1 MKTKPATAKEAPGD
15 RPRSLVRAGAY
26 LAAILLFC
34 LDYWINRYFGR
45 PDLDQIVYHLQF
57 GAQGLAASDPLIVRR
72 FVRWTVW
79 IPLALLALVLL
90 ADRWAGAR
98 RSRVVRKARSM
109 LPAAALLSASVL
121 WLVQLSVLDYL
132 ASSLGPDY
140 FSTHYVDPSMVAVRA
155 DKPKNLILIYVE
167 SLETG
172 YADRKVFG
180 DDLIA
185 PLTDLDADRFKTYAQ
200 VPGTSWTIAAIVA
213 TQCALPL
220 KRITVYDENKQGEL
234 VPSFLPNATCLS
246 DILAGHGYR
255 NAFMGGASAGFAG
268 KGRFLRTHHYHEV
281 YGKEDWQRQG
291 VPSDRM
297 NGWGL
302 FDDDLFSR
310 ARSKLDRLHASGQ
323 PFNLTLLTVD
333 THEPAGHL
341 SPGCAR
347 RGHTGFAGVVR
358 CSAGAVAE
366 FVRFVRERGYLL
378 DTNIVILGD
387 HIARRNPLSDT
398 LERVP
403 ERTLFNAFVGANAPA
418 RNREQ
423 LLHFDLLPT
432 ILEFNGFT
440 VGGGRLGLGYS
451 GFNQHSAAPEPGR
464 LAAMRA
470 SVLNPSEAYRALWTA
485 RSPSSAARTLSYSPS
500 CPRMASFID
509 CSAGADS
516 LRGCGAVIGNTE
528 RIVVGRCDST
538 TTRSAR

>member
-1 MKTKPATAKEAPGD
+1 
-15 RPRSLVRAGAY
+15 
-26 LAAILLFC
+26 
-34 LDYWINRYFGR
+34 
-45 PDLDQIVYHLQF
+45 
-57 GAQGLAASDPLIVRR
+57 
-72 FVRWTVW
+72 
-79 IPLALLALVLL
+79 
-90 ADRWAGAR
+90 
-98 RSRVVRKARSM
+98 
-109 LPAAALLSASVL
+109 
-121 WLVQLSVLDYL
+121 
-132 ASSLGPDY
+132 
-140 FSTHYVDPSMVAVRA
+140 MVAVRA

-172 YADRKVFG
+172 YAKRQVVG
-180 DDLIA
+180 DNLIA
-185 PLTDLDADRFKTYAQ
+185 PLTDVAADSFGAYAQ

-246 DILAGHGYR
+246 DIMAGHGYH
-255 NAFMGGASAGFAG
+255 NVFMGGASAGFAG

-291 VPSDRM
+291 VTDDRM

-302 FDDDLFSR
+302 FDEDLFSR
-310 ARSKLDRLHASGQ
+310 ARTKLDRLHASGQ

-347 RGHTGFAGVVR
+347 RGHTGFKGVIR
-358 CSAGAVAE
+358 CSAGEVAD
-366 FVRFVRERGYLL
+366 FVRFVRERGFLL
-378 DTNIVILGD
+378 DTNIVIVGD
-387 HIARRNPLSDT
+387 HIARRNPLSDA

-403 ERTLFNAFVGANAPA
+403 ERTLFNAFIGENAPA

-423 LLHFDLLPT
+423 LVHFDLLPT

-451 GFNQHSAAPEPGR
+451 GFNRHGAGPEPGR

-470 SVLNPSEAYRALWTA
+470 SVLNPSGTYRALWIA
-485 RSPSSAARTLSYSPS
+485 RSPPASARTLSYSPS

-528 RIVVGRCDST
+528 RMVVGRCDST